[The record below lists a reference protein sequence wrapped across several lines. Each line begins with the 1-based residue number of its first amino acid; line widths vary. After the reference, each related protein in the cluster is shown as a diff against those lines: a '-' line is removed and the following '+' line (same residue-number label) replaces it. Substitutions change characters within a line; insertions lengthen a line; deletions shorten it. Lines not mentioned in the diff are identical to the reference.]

1 MDTTISQ
8 QMDHFLESPLVTWVK
23 TFGPCGNENES
34 KLAMYMELVDGV
46 FLNKIM
52 VQIDPRPSN
61 QRVNKH
67 VNNDVNRRVQNLT
80 ILVRHIKA
88 YYQEVLQ
95 QLIVMNLPNVL
106 LISKDPLTDKSME
119 ELKKILL
126 LMLGCAVQCERKEEY
141 IERIKQLDIE
151 TQAGIVSHIQEVTHN
166 QENVFD
172 LQWLEL
178 SDMAPEELDSLSRN
192 MALHLKRLIDER
204 DECKEVIVDLT
215 QERDYLQF
223 QNHPSPVKSSSPDTS
238 ANMVSHLSSE
248 DKKHLAVEL
257 AESKAKLRRIRQE
270 LEEKSE
276 LLLDTKHEVERLN
289 LELQKIKQ
297 ENFQL
302 ASEAR
307 TARTYRDEIDS
318 LKERASKVDRLENE
332 LARCKEKLHD
342 VDFYKARMDELRED
356 NMILIETKSM
366 LEEQLAAARTRTDKL
381 HELEKENLQLK
392 SKIHDLELDRYSDK
406 NRIEELLEENM
417 VLEIAQK
424 QSMNESAQLGWE
436 LDQLSKS
443 TDLSDAR
450 KSFVF
455 ELNETT
461 SSKILKL
468 EKENQSLQ
476 NIIQDLRE
484 ASLTLEEGNLKGQ
497 EWEKE
502 NQQLSKKIENLNQQ
516 IERERQSSLDLESL
530 SEDLLKEK
538 DQLSQALENIKS
550 QKERQ
555 IKELEQENKHL
566 IQTLEAVR
574 QRSQVSTEAR
584 VKDIEMENRILHETI
599 KDTSSKMN
607 ELEYEKKQLQK
618 AFDQSKEQVEK
629 LDKMEKEV
637 HRLEKQ
643 NEILTKKV
651 TSIKIVEE
659 KMQGLEKENEVLEG
673 ENIVLKKSLDTLQNV
688 TIKLEVLESENKQ
701 LDEENLELRRAVE
714 AMRFSCAKST
724 QIERENNELQKEKE
738 ELQKNVELLKAL
750 GKKSERLEVSYQG
763 LNDEN
768 WRLQQMLDTG
778 NKKINDLE
786 KELHDTEKENKDLQ
800 RTLEEMKICNK
811 RLERMEEE
819 NKAKEQEMV
828 QLEKDNKILQK
839 ESKRLWQQVEL
850 KDAILDDNTVKLA
863 DLEKENRALEKEI
876 SKLRDLSTKTRDL
889 ERENKDLL
897 QQMTVDKRTLATLR
911 EDLVL
916 EKLKTQQMSSE
927 LDKLSLELEKIGLN
941 KESMLQDENS
951 NAEKKY
957 KLLEN
962 KIESTLK
969 TTLAVKEN
977 KIVALEMK
985 IEETSSLNQQ
995 LQNELNSIKKDII
1008 ASKENLR
1015 GAAHNSYTQLSS
1027 KQDCNSQIN
1036 GQRETT
1042 VELLKFKDRTIEL
1055 ERNNAALQA
1064 EKKLF
1069 REQLQHLESHN
1080 LNLSSQMG
1088 TLQKQVT
1095 FLQEHN
1101 TALQTQTANLQ
1112 VENATATSQVAS
1124 LKSQISQFQNQL
1136 SARESENEIL
1146 QQQKEHL
1153 RVTHESLLQ
1162 DHEQLGSLY
1171 ERQSAEY
1178 EGMISQHSS
1187 LKSQYKSLE
1196 QAHRSLEESYST
1208 LIKHKKELED
1218 LDAVLKKEQ
1227 DVLQQ
1232 ERRKNF
1238 VAMEE
1243 NQKLKTDLERLNF
1256 LHGELQTEYSSL
1268 HKHTK
1273 EVKTSLNNAQMELNR
1288 WQARFDELKE
1298 QHQTMDI
1305 SLTKLDN
1312 HCELLTRLKSNLEEE
1327 NHHLLSQ
1334 IQMLSQQNQMLLEQ
1348 SMETKEQYHEEQK
1361 QYIDKLHDLRRQK
1374 EKLEEKIMDQ
1384 YKFYDPTPKKKS
1396 HWSGAKA
1403 IAKLIKPKKEPSRE
1417 SVKSPTDVQSKTM
1430 DNAEMAAS
1438 PSSMRP
1444 LRLQQESLDNSS
1456 LGSDEKGSPKV
1467 LASKVLVEVAQR
1479 QHRMSY
1485 HGSSSEQTDGPEH
1498 LSRSRRMESGSRA
1511 FSTSTIHL
1519 TAPAHNAKVPHLS
1532 RPKGYNSDD
1541 NQSDQLHEAE
1551 SNAGSSRVPWTSS
1564 LEVSRSA
1571 SNSSSPLTLK
1581 GRPESVSSEDMIPTK
1596 DIATLSRESNLYH
1609 PNAVMLGATKN
1620 RESPVNRNS
1629 LHLYDYPEKKNSSR
1643 TPTRPRP
1650 GSPGSE
1656 MVTLEEFLQESSRQS
1671 PPSRRHSL
1679 NDSELITLHQFLF
1692 EAETLHPSSQSP
1704 SPTLHLKDPSQT
1716 AVPKSL
1722 PSAEN
1727 CEWRKRADR
1736 ASRRAASLYIP
1747 RDMVTNRDDML
1758 GDLFKKTEDPPDIRS
1773 PMSELIFKDAA
1784 QMPTSYVSPT
1794 VKVTGNTTKPG
1805 QYVKPHPRQLDAPL
1819 NVTSSLLHQANV
1831 YSATSS
1837 SQSPEPQALSP
1848 HGAMGSRGNSLSRA
1862 FSLASAD
1869 LLKENG
1875 PEVVMQEKSD
1885 VETPVGKD
1893 FGRYMIRSSTPLGSQ
1908 SSLREKPQSAR
1919 MQHMLRG
1926 DDRQYRSLDSRRL
1939 SLALPKE
1946 ETTPPQPAPS
1956 ASSLQQ
1962 HYTLGHGAIRG
1973 KPKLLSRSG
1982 EVALVS
1988 PVRPISSI
1996 PELETTQGLA
2006 SAGPGKSRSTS
2017 PDCSPAPVCEEEPN
2031 KSETLKSTPASPDP
2045 SADPQTVWYEYG
2057 CV

>member
-1511 FSTSTIHL
+1511 FSTSAIHL

-1671 PPSRRHSL
+1671 PPS
-1679 NDSELITLHQFLF
+1679 
-1692 EAETLHPSSQSP
+1692 
-1704 SPTLHLKDPSQT
+1704 
-1716 AVPKSL
+1716 
-1722 PSAEN
+1722 
-1727 CEWRKRADR
+1727 
-1736 ASRRAASLYIP
+1736 
-1747 RDMVTNRDDML
+1747 DMVTNRDDML

-1819 NVTSSLLHQANV
+1819 NVTSSLRHQANV

-1962 HYTLGHGAIRG
+1962 HYTLGHSAIRG

-1996 PELETTQGLA
+1996 PELEATQGLA

>member
-1 MDTTISQ
+1 MDITISQ
-8 QMDHFLESPLVTWVK
+8 LMDQFLDSPLVTWVK

-34 KLAMYMELVDGV
+34 KLDIYMELVDGV

-67 VNNDVNRRVQNLT
+67 VNNEVNLRVQNLT

-95 QLIVMNLPNVL
+95 QLIVMNLPNVF
-106 LISKDPLTDKSME
+106 LISKDPLTGKSME
-119 ELKKILL
+119 ELKKLLL
-126 LMLGCAVQCERKEEY
+126 LMLGCAVQCDRKEEY

-178 SDMAPEELDSLSRN
+178 PDMAPEELDSLSRN

-223 QNHPSPVKSSSPDTS
+223 QNPPSPLKSSSPDTS
-238 ANMVSHLSSE
+238 TNMVSHLATE
-248 DKKHLAVEL
+248 NKKHLAVEL

-276 LLLDTKHEVERLN
+276 LLLDTKHEVDRLN

-302 ASEAR
+302 AAEAR

-318 LKERASKVDRLENE
+318 LKEKASRVDRLEND

-436 LDQLSKS
+436 LEQLSRS
-443 TDLSDAR
+443 TDLSDVR

-455 ELNETT
+455 ELNETA

-476 NIIQDLRE
+476 NIIQELRE
-484 ASLTLEEGNLKGQ
+484 ASLILEEGNLKGQ
-497 EWEKE
+497 ELEKE
-502 NQQLSKKIENLNQQ
+502 NQQLNKVIENLNKQ
-516 IERERQSSLDLESL
+516 IERENQSSSDLESL

-538 DQLSQALENIKS
+538 DLLSQAVENIKS
-550 QKERQ
+550 EKERQ

-566 IQTLEAVR
+566 SQTLEAVR

-584 VKDIEMENRILHETI
+584 VKDIEMENKILHETI
-599 KDTSSKMN
+599 KDTSSKLN

-618 AFDQSKEQVEK
+618 AFDQAKEQVEK
-629 LDKMEKEV
+629 VDKMENEV

-651 TSIKIVEE
+651 TSITIVEE
-659 KMQGLEKENEVLEG
+659 KMQALEKENGVLEE

-688 TIKLEVLESENKQ
+688 TIRLEVLENENKQ
-701 LDEENLELRRAVE
+701 LDEENFELRRAVE
-714 AMRFSCAKST
+714 AMRFSCTKIT
-724 QIERENNELQKEKE
+724 QIERENNELLKEKE

-763 LNDEN
+763 LSDEN
-768 WRLQQMLDTG
+768 WRLQQMLDNG
-778 NKKINDLE
+778 NKKIDDLQ
-786 KELHDTEKENKDLQ
+786 KELQDTEKENKDLQ
-800 RTLEEMKICNK
+800 KTLEELKICNK

-819 NKAKEQEMV
+819 NKAKDQEMAQV
-828 QLEKDNKILQK
+828 EKDNKTLQK

-863 DLEKENRALEKEI
+863 DLEKEKRTLEKEV

-927 LDKLSLELEKIGLN
+927 LEKLSLELEKIGLN
-941 KESMLQDENS
+941 KELMLQDENS

-957 KLLEN
+957 KLLES

-969 TTLAVKEN
+969 STLAVKEN
-977 KIVALEMK
+977 KILDLEMK

-995 LQNELNSIKKDII
+995 LQNELNSIKKDNI
-1008 ASKENLR
+1008 ASKQNLK
-1015 GAAHNSYTQLSS
+1015 GAAQNSYTQLNN
-1027 KQDCNSQIN
+1027 KPECNSQIN
-1036 GQRETT
+1036 GQRETI

-1064 EKKLF
+1064 EKQLF
-1069 REQLQHLESHN
+1069 REQLHHLESQN
-1080 LNLSSQMG
+1080 LNLSNQMG

-1124 LKSQISQFQNQL
+1124 LKSQISQLQNQL

-1146 QQQKEHL
+1146 QQKKEHL

-1162 DHEQLGSLY
+1162 DHEQLGSLH
-1171 ERQSAEY
+1171 EHQSSEY
-1178 EGMISQHSS
+1178 EGLISQHSS

-1196 QAHRSLEESYST
+1196 QAHHSLEESYTT
-1208 LIKHKKELED
+1208 LMKHKEELEN
-1218 LDAVLKKEQ
+1218 LDAILKKEQ
-1227 DVLQQ
+1227 EVLQQ

-1238 VAMEE
+1238 AAMEE

-1403 IAKLIKPKKEPSRE
+1403 FAKLIKPKKEPSRE
-1417 SVKSPTDVQSKTM
+1417 SVKSPTDVHSQPM
-1430 DNAEMAAS
+1430 DNAEMVAS

-1444 LRLQQESLDNSS
+1444 LRFQQENLDSSS

-1467 LASKVLVEVAQR
+1467 LSSKVLVEVAQR
-1479 QHRMSY
+1479 QNRMSY
-1485 HGSSSEQTDGPEH
+1485 RGGSIEQTDGLEH

-1511 FSTSTIHL
+1511 SSTTAIHL
-1519 TAPAHNAKVPHLS
+1519 TAPAHNAKALHLP
-1532 RPKGYNSDD
+1532 RTKGCNSDD
-1541 NQSDQLHEAE
+1541 NLSDQLQEAE
-1551 SNAGSSRVPWTSS
+1551 SHTGSSRVPWTSS
-1564 LEVSRSA
+1564 LEGSRSA
-1571 SNSSSPLTLK
+1571 SQSSSPLTLK
-1581 GRPESVSSEDMIPTK
+1581 GRPESLSSEDMIPTK
-1596 DIATLSRESNLYH
+1596 EIATLPSNLYR
-1609 PNAVMLGATKN
+1609 PNAVMPGATKS

-1629 LHLYDYPEKKNSSR
+1629 LNLYDYPEKKIPAR
-1643 TPTRPRP
+1643 IQTRPRA

-1656 MVTLEEFLQESSRQS
+1656 MVTLEEFLEESSRHS

-1679 NDSELITLHQFLF
+1679 NDSELITLHQFLL
-1692 EAETLHPSSQSP
+1692 EAETLNPSSQSP
-1704 SPTLHLKDPSQT
+1704 SPTLHFQEPSQT

-1722 PSAEN
+1722 PSLEN

-1747 RDMVTNRDDML
+1747 RDTVTNRDDML
-1758 GDLFKKTEDPPDIRS
+1758 GDFFKKAVDPPDIQS
-1773 PMSELIFKDAA
+1773 PLSQLGYKNSA
-1784 QMPTSYVSPT
+1784 QMPTSFVSPT
-1794 VKVTGNTTKPG
+1794 VKITGDTTEGRLSKPG
-1805 QYVKPHPRQLDAPL
+1805 
-1819 NVTSSLLHQANV
+1819 HQ
-1831 YSATSS
+1831 T
-1837 SQSPEPQALSP
+1837 PEPQGLP
-1848 HGAMGSRGNSLSRA
+1848 NHGAMDSRGNSLSRA

-1875 PEVVMQEKSD
+1875 PEMGRQEKSD
-1885 VETPVGKD
+1885 VESPLGKD
-1893 FGRYMIRSSTPLGSQ
+1893 FSSHMIRSSTPLGSQ
-1908 SSLREKPQSAR
+1908 SSLREKQQPGR
-1919 MQHMLRG
+1919 MQHILRG
-1926 DDRQYRSLDSRRL
+1926 DDPRCRSLDSRRL

-1946 ETTPPQPAPS
+1946 ETTPQPAPS
-1956 ASSLQQ
+1956 ASGLQQ
-1962 HYTLGHGAIRG
+1962 QYTLGYGAIKG
-1973 KPKLLSRSG
+1973 KPKHLSRSG

-1996 PELETTQGLA
+1996 PELEATPGLV
-2006 SAGPGKSRSTS
+2006 SAGPGKSQSTL
-2017 PDCSPAPVCEEEPN
+2017 PNCSPTPVNEEEPT
-2031 KSETLKSTPASPDP
+2031 KSGTLKSTPVSPDP
-2045 SADPQTVWYEYG
+2045 SVDPQTVWYTVTDDISETQE
-2057 CV
+2057 